1 MSDMERLHKIIF
13 MMQKQGYVSREEF
26 LSELEISPATFKR
39 DIAYLRDRNRVP
51 ITWSAFDNGYF
62 IEGDHKEALKH
73 VPGLWFSQSEATALA
88 LMEHYLASL
97 DKSGLLGPHIEPLRA
112 VIDNILGPDTSSQE
126 LRKRIKVLGMFTRN
140 SSMDCFGEIGNALL
154 NRKRLQITF
163 YSKAKDELTER
174 EISAQR
180 LIYYRD
186 NWYLDAFCHLRND
199 LRSFAVDGLKNAV
212 ILPKSKAIEVDDQEL
227 QANFAQSY
235 GIFSGRAVHQVKLK
249 FNPQRARWVATE
261 LWHPDQKGST
271 LPDGSY
277 VLEFPYNQDHELLM
291 DIMKHG
297 SAVEVLEP
305 PELRDKLIAEVHQNL
320 ALYR

>member
-1 MSDMERLHKIIF
+1 
-13 MMQKQGYVSREEF
+13 
-26 LSELEISPATFKR
+26 
-39 DIAYLRDRNRVP
+39 
-51 ITWSAFDNGYF
+51 
-62 IEGDHKEALKH
+62 
-73 VPGLWFSQSEATALA
+73 
-88 LMEHYLASL
+88 
-97 DKSGLLGPHIEPLRA
+97 
-112 VIDNILGPDTSSQE
+112 
-126 LRKRIKVLGMFTRN
+126 
-140 SSMDCFGEIGNALL
+140 
-154 NRKRLQITF
+154 
-163 YSKAKDELTER
+163 
-174 EISAQR
+174 
-180 LIYYRD
+180 
-186 NWYLDAFCHLRND
+186 
-199 LRSFAVDGLKNAV
+199 
-212 ILPKSKAIEVDDQEL
+212 VDDQEL

-305 PELRDKLIAEVHQNL
+305 PELRNKLIAEVHQNL